1 LKKAFTLTELVVII
15 GIAGLLLTVVIVGVQ
30 SSRAKGRDARR
41 AADLTLI
48 AEKIST
54 YMYQYQAYPPDC
66 GADITGD
73 CEVNPSFDLFE
84 NAEFLAVPGVSE
96 IKDYLEQNAAGT
108 TYLYMCNRALGDP
121 DCSQYILKAC
131 LETGGQS
138 NSSIANEK
146 AFKIEN
152 SVTGAIIPQE
162 GPVCP
167 SS

>member
-41 AADLTLI
+41 VADLTLV
-48 AEKIST
+48 AEKISK
-54 YMYQYQAYPPDC
+54 YMYDYQTYPPDC
-66 GADITGD
+66 GTDVTGG
-73 CEVNPSFDLFE
+73 CEANPGFDLFE
-84 NAEFLAVPGVSE
+84 NTEFLAIQGISE

-108 TYLYMCNRALGDP
+108 TYHYMCNRALGDP

-138 NSSIANEK
+138 NSIIPNEK

-152 SVTGAIIPQE
+152 SVTGAIIPQD
-162 GPVCP
+162 GPVCN
-167 SS
+167 